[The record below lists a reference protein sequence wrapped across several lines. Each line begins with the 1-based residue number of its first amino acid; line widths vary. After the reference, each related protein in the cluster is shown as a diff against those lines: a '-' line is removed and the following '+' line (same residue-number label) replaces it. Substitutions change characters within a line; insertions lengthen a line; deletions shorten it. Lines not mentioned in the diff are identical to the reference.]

1 MKKYDLM
8 HSVNGRGTFLLTA
21 KALPHLRRSA
31 EAGRF
36 PHVLNNSPPLSLD
49 PQWFGPHVAY
59 R

>member
-1 MKKYDLM
+1 M
-8 HSVNGRGTFLLTA
+8 HSVNGRGTYLLTA

-31 EAGRF
+31 AAGRF

-49 PQWFGPHVAY
+49 PKWFGPHVAY